1 MKLIFSKTTLTKVL
15 AIITVTVQTNNAN
28 FTIFNWSH
36 NLVLHISNNHDN
48 ITLTYLVA
56 LNQSSL
62 YKHFLLPT
70 SADNAFTN
78 TTNSRKSCQGKRL
91 KT

>member
-1 MKLIFSKTTLTKVL
+1 M
-15 AIITVTVQTNNAN
+15 ITVTRVNELPLIYNSN
-28 FTIFNWSH
+28 FTLFNRGH
-36 NLVLHISNNHDN
+36 NLSLHISNNHDN